1 MRATQNKTTAKKHKQ
16 GGEGMEEIGNSAKVI
31 SVIKTTSTRGK
42 GTSADP
48 GRIVTQY
55 WTFDGKLLFE
65 LDPKMFIDQ
74 KAS

>member
-1 MRATQNKTTAKKHKQ
+1 
-16 GGEGMEEIGNSAKVI
+16 MEEIGNSAKVI

-65 LDPKMFIDQ
+65 LDPLICAQQSESLDKSDPC
-74 KAS
+74 